1 MNKNKNNTILNL
13 NHCGVG
19 EDNYSSYINQTQES
33 SSSTINEFNKNSKY
47 LKKKTENFKC

>member
-19 EDNYSSYINQTQES
+19 RSLFIFHNQTQDHPHLELMNLS
-33 SSSTINEFNKNSKY
+33 EI
-47 LKKKTENFKC
+47 